1 MSRLIKAL
9 TAQAI
14 SEREQ
19 ALMALELLTEKSVG
33 IGDHTANDF
42 FKDGEIALQRL
53 VDAEDKLEI
62 LKKYLGN
69 LARNDIIRRMGAG
82 CKAVPQ

>member
-9 TAQAI
+9 IANAI

-19 ALMALELLTEKSVG
+19 ALMSLELLTEYAVG

-42 FKDGEIALQRL
+42 FKDGEIALQKL
-53 VDAEDKLEI
+53 VDAEDKLEV
-62 LKKYLGN
+62 LKKYFPDGKLIN
-69 LARNDIIRRMGAG
+69 NE
-82 CKAVPQ
+82 